1 MSDKLALTC
10 PRAGEAYLECVN
22 GALFDWVVDISSSH
36 YLLANKVQGGKMTT
50 RRDFIKT
57 AAVMAGVGAT
67 ALASTEGAK
76 AATPK
81 IASHQLP
88 RGVTL
93 LAIAN
98 PNGPDTLGVKLPNG
112 VLDVAAAAKSLK
124 IDAPVTL
131 ENLLVSGNSAS
142 LETVIKAAKDQ
153 KEFLKDEAS
162 IKFGRLFTNPG
173 KIVCVGLNY
182 KEHAEEAG
190 EKLPKEPI
198 LFNKYNN
205 TLAAAGCTIKLPARD
220 VSYKFDYETELLI
233 VMGKTARNVSEADA
247 LSYVAGYAIGH
258 DFSARDLQLE
268 KGGQWMLG
276 KTLDSFAPI
285 GPYFVSA
292 DQVDPNN
299 LTIETFVN
307 DETKPRQHSHTSKFI
322 FNPQKVISYTSKM
335 FSLEPGDIIFTGTPS
350 GVIIGMPKEK
360 QVWLKAGD
368 KITSRIERLGTLK
381 FDLA

>member
-1 MSDKLALTC
+1 
-10 PRAGEAYLECVN
+10 
-22 GALFDWVVDISSSH
+22 
-36 YLLANKVQGGKMTT
+36 MTT
-50 RRDFIKT
+50 RRDFMKT
-57 AAVMAGVGAT
+57 AAVVAGVGAT
-67 ALASTEGAK
+67 GLANVEGAK
-76 AATPK
+76 AAVPSTGT
-81 IASHQLP
+81 HQPP

-98 PNGPDTLGVKLPNG
+98 PNGSDTLGVKLPIG
-112 VLDVAAAAKSLK
+112 ILDVAAAAKALK
-124 IDAPVTL
+124 IDVPVTL
-131 ENLLVSGNSAS
+131 ESLLVSGDFAS
-142 LETVIKAAKDQ
+142 LENVIKTAKDR
-153 KEFLKDEAS
+153 KEFLRDEAS
-162 IKFGRLFTNPG
+162 IRFGRLFTNPS

-205 TLAAAGCTIKLPARD
+205 TLAAAGCTIKLPTRD

-247 LSYVAGYAIGH
+247 LNYVAGYAIGH

-368 KITSRIERLGTLK
+368 KITSRIEKLGTLK

>member
-1 MSDKLALTC
+1 
-10 PRAGEAYLECVN
+10 
-22 GALFDWVVDISSSH
+22 
-36 YLLANKVQGGKMTT
+36 MTT

-57 AAVMAGVGAT
+57 AAVVAGVGAI
-67 ALASTEGAK
+67 ASVEGAK
-76 AATPK
+76 AAAPNTG
-81 IASHQLP
+81 AHQLM

-112 VLDVAAAAKSLK
+112 VLDVAAAAKSFK
-124 IDAPVTL
+124 IDAPATL

-247 LSYVAGYAIGH
+247 LNYVAGYAIGH

-307 DETKPRQHSHTSKFI
+307 DETQPRQHSHTSKFI

-368 KITSRIERLGTLK
+368 KITSRIEKLGTLK

>member
-1 MSDKLALTC
+1 
-10 PRAGEAYLECVN
+10 
-22 GALFDWVVDISSSH
+22 
-36 YLLANKVQGGKMTT
+36 MTT

-57 AAVMAGVGAT
+57 AVVAGVGGGT
-67 ALASTEGAK
+67 LGASQIAK
-76 AATPK
+76 AAAQRTG
-81 IASHQLP
+81 AAQMP

-93 LAIAN
+93 LAMVQAD
-98 PNGPDTLGVKLPNG
+98 GSETLGVKLPNG
-112 VLDVAAAAKSLK
+112 ILDVAAAAKALNVDS
-124 IDAPVTL
+124 PTTL
-131 ENLLVSGNSAS
+131 EDLLSSGNAPA
-142 LETVIKAAKDQ
+142 LEQVISAAKDR

-162 IKFGRLFTNPG
+162 IKFGRLFTDPG

-205 TLAAAGCTIKLPARD
+205 TLAAHDCTIKLPTHD

-233 VMGKTARNVSEADA
+233 VIGKTARNVSEADA
-247 LSYVAGYAIGH
+247 LDYVAGYAIGH

-268 KGGQWMLG
+268 KGGQWMVG

-307 DETKPRQHSHTSKFI
+307 DETKPRQSSHTSKFI
-322 FNPQKVISYTSKM
+322 FNPQKVISYTSKL
-335 FSLEPGDIIFTGTPS
+335 FALEPGDIIFTGTPS
-350 GVIIGMPKEK
+350 GVIIGMPKDK

-368 KITSRIERLGTLK
+368 RITSRIEKLGTLR